1 MEVGLSGS
9 CGSFGLPISQPKER
23 DKPDK
28 PVLVSA
34 NKIDQID
41 QTHEINQ
48 FRFAGLDHNPFCAR
62 NPTPAVSELKDAS
75 LTPGLGNGF
84 FADAGPV
91 IKPMVYKC

>member
-1 MEVGLSGS
+1 MEGGLSGS
-9 CGSFGLPISQPKER
+9 CGSFGLPISQPNER

-48 FRFAGLDHNPFCAR
+48 FRFAGLDQQSLLRQKSYAR
-62 NPTPAVSELKDAS
+62 
-75 LTPGLGNGF
+75 GLRIDGR
-84 FADAGPV
+84 
-91 IKPMVYKC
+91 